1 MRNVILYS
9 FIYLFLESTIIYL
22 SLGIEYLQHIGYQ
35 IEQLHHVPIQEYIEQ
50 MMSKKLR
57 AAKPCYL
64 HLVQRE
70 SACFIKVNDG
80 GKAHGLTG
88 IAWSAIILISSWIE
102 QV

>member
-1 MRNVILYS
+1 MSFCILS
-9 FIYLFLESTIIYL
+9 SIFFEINNYLCKFVNWILTTHWL
-22 SLGIEYLQHIGYQ
+22 S
-35 IEQLHHVPIQEYIEQ
+35 EQLHHVPIQEYIEQ

-88 IAWSAIILISSWIE
+88 IAWSAIILIKLFLE
-102 QV
+102 